1 MSPSLSPTPPS
12 TRTSLCIVDKFVTP
26 LKEKFSLPISIFHSL
41 LPHPQRELLVVSLKN
56 LSPPSTRSSL
66 CLVDSELNEHSPP
79 QREVLFAYFN
89 FSLSPPLPS
98 TRTSRCIV
106 EKFVTPL
113 KEKFSLPISI
123 FHSVLPHPQRE
134 VLFVSLTASSTSTPH
149 LKEKFSL
156 HISIFHS
163 LLPYPQRELL
173 VVSLTASSTSTPSP
187 QREVLFAYFNFSL
200 SPPPPSTR
208 ASRCIVANKIKICH
222 PLKEKFSLP
231 ISIFPSL

>member
-1 MSPSLSPTPPS
+1 MG
-12 TRTSLCIVDKFVTP
+12 
-26 LKEKFSLPISIFHSL
+26 
-41 LPHPQRELLVVSLKN
+41 LPHPQRELLVVSLTNK
-56 LSPPSTRSSL
+56 RKV
-66 CLVDSELNEHSPP
+66 CHPP

-98 TRTSRCIV
+98 TRTSRCIL

-113 KEKFSLPISI
+113 KEKFSFPISI

-163 LLPYPQRELL
+163 PPPYPQREILF
-173 VVSLTASSTSTPSP
+173 VSLTASSTR
-187 QREVLFAYFNFSL
+187 QRE
-200 SPPPPSTR
+200 
-208 ASRCIVANKIKICH
+208 
-222 PLKEKFSLP
+222 
-231 ISIFPSL
+231 

>member
-1 MSPSLSPTPPS
+1 MGPPQREVLFAYFNFSLCPTPPS
-12 TRTSLCIVDKFVTP
+12 TRG
-26 LKEKFSLPISIFHSL
+26 
-41 LPHPQRELLVVSLKN
+41 
-56 LSPPSTRSSL
+56 SL
-66 CLVDSELNEHSPP
+66 CLVDSELNKHSPP

-89 FSLSPPLPS
+89 FSLSPPPPS
-98 TRTSRCIV
+98 TRASRCIL

-123 FHSVLPHPQRE
+123 FHSVLPPPQQE

-173 VVSLTASSTSTPSP
+173 VVSLK
-187 QREVLFAYFNFSL
+187 NL
-200 SPPPPSTR
+200 SPPSKRSSLCLFQFFPC
-208 ASRCIVANKIKICH
+208 SRC
-222 PLKEKFSLP
+222 
-231 ISIFPSL
+231 

>member
-1 MSPSLSPTPPS
+1 MLVEKNFLSNKYKYEIKN
-12 TRTSLCIVDKFVTP
+12 LCTP
-26 LKEKFSLPISIFHSL
+26 LKEKFSLPIS
-41 LPHPQRELLVVSLKN
+41 
-56 LSPPSTRSSL
+56 TRGSL
-66 CLVDSELNEHSPP
+66 CLPDSELNEHSPP

-98 TRTSRCIV
+98 TRTSRCIL

-156 HISIFHS
+156 HI
-163 LLPYPQRELL
+163 
-173 VVSLTASSTSTPSP
+173 
-187 QREVLFAYFNFSL
+187 
-200 SPPPPSTR
+200 
-208 ASRCIVANKIKICH
+208 
-222 PLKEKFSLP
+222 
-231 ISIFPSL
+231 